1 MKIKFNYSIPYDRML
16 TDMSEMSYDET
27 QEEEIKDY
35 IQRLNKFLERNSLL
49 DKVVKEIEKVSGLKF
64 KNKNLDCFIVKNMK
78 YFAFSHP
85 LTIKMNE
92 NFESLKG
99 VLVHEL
105 IHILVVDHGVKI
117 SELLNS
123 NYSEENL
130 DFKIHLPVLLVQ
142 KKVLENL
149 FGTYYFK
156 KVLREEEDCEGL
168 EEIWSRVDKIKF
180 ERDVVG
186 FLKNESS

>member
-180 ERDVVG
+180 ERDV
-186 FLKNESS
+186 